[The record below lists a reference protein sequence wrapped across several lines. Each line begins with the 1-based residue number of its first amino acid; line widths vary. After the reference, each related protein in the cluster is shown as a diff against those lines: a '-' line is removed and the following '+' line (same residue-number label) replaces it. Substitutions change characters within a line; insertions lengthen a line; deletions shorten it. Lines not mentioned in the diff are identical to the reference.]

1 MADQGD
7 QDRSHAATPYK
18 LQKALERGQAAKSTV
33 VIAAVVFTTAMVF
46 LDSQGWAIWQQ
57 VFAQSRK
64 LIAGAGTLGGDGAG
78 LPLLLSQML
87 SHSLWMAA
95 PFFATLVIAGILA
108 NVLQTGA
115 ILSAE
120 PIKPDWN
127 RLNPIDGMKRIL
139 SLQGLF
145 VLGRSLLKLGL
156 LGTVAYF
163 SLKALEPQFYR
174 LSSLPPAALVRSLL
188 QDFATLGLRLAGVL
202 VLIALVDLMF
212 MKRQFA
218 TKMRMS
224 RRELKDENKNRDGD
238 PRVRARIRELRR
250 ELLKRSSSLQ
260 NTRSADVL
268 ITNPTHVAVALR
280 YTHGEMASPQL
291 VAKGRGMMA
300 VAMRAI
306 AARHRIPV
314 VPSPSLARALYREL
328 AVNQHVRPNLYA
340 PVARIIVWVFSRRG
354 AAAAR
359 GVRQTAKAS

>member
-7 QDRSHAATPYK
+7 QDRSHAATAYK

-33 VIAAVVFTTAMVF
+33 VIAAVMFTTSMVF
-46 LDSQGWAIWQQ
+46 LDSQGWTIWQQ
-57 VFAQSRK
+57 VFAQCRK

-78 LPLLLSQML
+78 LPLLFSQML
-87 SHSLWMAA
+87 SHALWLAA

-127 RLNPIDGMKRIL
+127 RLNPVEGMKRIL

-145 VLGRSLLKLGL
+145 VLARSLLKLGL

-163 SLKALEPQFYR
+163 SLKALGPQFYR

-250 ELLKRSSSLQ
+250 ELLKRSSALQ
-260 NTRSADVL
+260 NTRNADVL

-300 VAMRAI
+300 AAMRAI

-340 PVARIIVWVFSRRG
+340 PVARIIVWVFSRR
-354 AAAAR
+354 AASTAR
-359 GVRQTAKAS
+359 SGRQTAKAT

>member
-1 MADQGD
+1 MAEQAD

-33 VIAAVVFTTAMVF
+33 VIAAVVFLTAMVF
-46 LDSQGWAIWQQ
+46 LDWQGWAIWRQ
-57 VFAQSRK
+57 VFQLCRK
-64 LIAGAGTLGGDGAG
+64 LIAGSATLGGDGTG
-78 LPLLLSQML
+78 LAPLFSLML
-87 SHSLWMAA
+87 SHTIWMAA
-95 PFFATLVIAGILA
+95 PFFAALMIAGILA
-108 NVLQTGA
+108 NVLQTGL
-115 ILSAE
+115 ILSAA

-127 RLNPIDGMKRIL
+127 RLNPVDGMKRIL

-145 VLGRSLLKLGL
+145 VLGRSLLKLAL

-163 SLKALEPQFYR
+163 SLKAVGPQFYR
-174 LSSLPPAALVRSLL
+174 LSSLPPAALVRTLL
-188 QDFATLGLRLAGVL
+188 QDFASLGLRLAGVL
-202 VLIALVDLMF
+202 VLIALLDLLF

-224 RRELKDENKNRDGD
+224 RRELKDETKNRDGD

-250 ELLKRSSSLQ
+250 ELLKRSASLQ
-260 NTRSADVL
+260 NTRNADVL

-291 VAKGRGMMA
+291 VAKGRGVMA
-300 VAMRAI
+300 AAMRAI

-314 VPSPSLARALYREL
+314 VPSPSLARALYRDL

-354 AAAAR
+354 AAAGRGKNQAAGAR
-359 GVRQTAKAS
+359 